1 MVKYDE
7 VNAGVIDHAIG
18 GVTVFLGDEVVW
30 PGSSR
35 IEAHNS
41 GAPSDGSLPAYSHRL
56 RLKSTY
62 DTSWMTP
69 AARTV
74 ANAMKKYGIIT
85 VDRGSVGY
93 SIIVE
98 KDSRMPDLSNLHEL
112 SLNDFEYIDES
123 SLMIN
128 ASTAQARTAAISG
141 TLTPVSSFTSN
152 VTSGTS
158 PLAVQFYDTS
168 RNSPTSWS
176 WDFGDGG
183 KSTLKNPV
191 HTYTSAGT
199 YTVTLTVTN
208 AKGSNTGSLTGYI
221 NVAATEKTPAPV
233 TTPSIRITSPNG
245 GETWQRGTTRT
256 VTWDYTGNPGSTV
269 KIVLTKAG
277 TTVGTIKSTTSIGSG
292 GKGSYTW
299 AISKSGMTGND
310 FRVSVQSVSQSTI
323 KDTSDNYFTIIP
335 PSFKSA
341 LTPVSSFTSNVTSG
355 ISPFAVQF
363 YDLST
368 NSPTSWS
375 WNFGDGGTST
385 LKNPVHTYTSAGT
398 YTVILTVTNANG
410 SNTGFRRGYI
420 TVAAPTKT
428 PVTTPSIRITSPNG
442 GETWQRGTSRTVT
455 WDYTGTPG
463 SAVKIVLTKAG
474 TTVGT
479 IQDSTSIGSGGKGSC
494 TWAISSSGMTG
505 SDFRVSVQSL
515 SQSTIKDTSDN
526 YFTIAPA
533 SSPTFAVTVT
543 PTPATTPSKGTYS
556 YTFVHLS
563 DLHVLDSE
571 AEKVKNTFSTIE
583 SLKSAYNISAVFVTG
598 DVVKYMDH
606 TNEWQ
611 NYLNARSQTK
621 VPVYEIPGNHDLG
634 NSVYSTT
641 DHFEMWDRY
650 IPNGASKHNYG
661 FIFNDFIAY
670 GMGWEHE
677 NTFLPETKAGMLAAL
692 AANPTKRPLIFTHNY
707 ADANY
712 VYSNMG
718 AGIKEALP
726 RSSIILNGH
735 MEGDT
740 YRTITYN
747 GRQLTEDLIN
757 YQSTGKPMG
766 RFYTVTTDGTT
777 IRDIKIQTV
786 DFENPP
792 ISQQTQVSSS
802 PSSITAT
809 AANSITVT
817 APNGGETLQRG
828 TTRTVTWDYTGS
840 PGSAVKIVLLKAG
853 TVVGTIKEST
863 PIGSGGKGSYTWPM
877 SSSGMTGSDFKVS
890 VQSISQPAI
899 KDTSNNY
906 FTIIS

>member
-1 MVKYDE
+1 
-7 VNAGVIDHAIG
+7 
-18 GVTVFLGDEVVW
+18 
-30 PGSSR
+30 
-35 IEAHNS
+35 
-41 GAPSDGSLPAYSHRL
+41 
-56 RLKSTY
+56 
-62 DTSWMTP
+62 
-69 AARTV
+69 
-74 ANAMKKYGIIT
+74 
-85 VDRGSVGY
+85 
-93 SIIVE
+93 
-98 KDSRMPDLSNLHEL
+98 MPDLSNLHAL

-128 ASTAQARTAAISG
+128 AATAQAKTTAP
-141 TLTPVSSFTSN
+141 TKTPV
-152 VTSGTS
+152 
-158 PLAVQFYDTS
+158 
-168 RNSPTSWS
+168 
-176 WDFGDGG
+176 
-183 KSTLKNPV
+183 
-191 HTYTSAGT
+191 
-199 YTVTLTVTN
+199 
-208 AKGSNTGSLTGYI
+208 
-221 NVAATEKTPAPV
+221 PV

-256 VTWDYTGNPGSTV
+256 VTWDYTGSPGSEV

-277 TTVGTIKSTTSIGSG
+277 TPVGTIKNSTSIGSG

-299 AISKSGMTGND
+299 PMSTAGMTGSD
-310 FRVSVQSVSQSTI
+310 FKVSVQSLSQSAI
-323 KDTSDNYFTIIP
+323 NDVSNNYFTITP
-335 PSFKSA
+335 PSFTSVLK
-341 LTPVSSFTSNVTSG
+341 PVSSFTSNVTSG

-363 YDLST
+363 YDLSK
-368 NSPTSWS
+368 NSPTSWA
-375 WNFGDGGTST
+375 WNFGDGGKST
-385 LKNPVHTYTSAGT
+385 LKNPVHTYTTPGT
-398 YTVILTVTNANG
+398 YTVTLTVTNAKG

-420 TVAAPTKT
+420 TVAAPVKT
-428 PVTTPSIRITSPNG
+428 PVTTPSIRLTSPNG
-442 GETWQRGTSRTVT
+442 GETLQRGTTRTVT
-455 WDYTGTPG
+455 WDYTGSPG

-474 TTVGT
+474 TAVGT
-479 IQDSTSIGSGGKGSC
+479 IKDSTSIGSGGKGSY
-494 TWAISSSGMTG
+494 TWAMSTSGMTG
-505 SDFRVSVQSL
+505 SDFKVSVQSL
-515 SQSTIKDTSDN
+515 SQTTIKDTSNN
-526 YFTIAPA
+526 YFTITPA
-533 SSPTFAVTVT
+533 SSPTFAATVT
-543 PTPATTPSKGTYS
+543 PTPTPSPSKGTYS

-571 AEKVKNTFSTIE
+571 ADKVRNTFSTIE
-583 SLKSAYNISAVFVTG
+583 SLKTAYNISAVFVTG

-634 NSVYSTT
+634 NSVYPTT

-661 FIFNDFIAY
+661 FVFNDFIAY

-677 NTFLPETKAGMLAAL
+677 NTFLPATKAGMLAAL

-707 ADANY
+707 ADKNY

-726 RSSIILNGH
+726 RSSVILNGH

-747 GRQLTEDLIN
+747 GHQLTEGLIN

-792 ISQQTQVSSS
+792 NPQPTLLSSS
-802 PSSITAT
+802 PSTITGTAT
-809 AANSITVT
+809 NAITVT

-828 TTRTVTWDYTGS
+828 TTRTVAWDYSGS

-853 TVVGTIKEST
+853 TEVGTIKAST
-863 PIGSGGKGSYTWPM
+863 SIGSGGKGSYTWPM
-877 SSSGMTGSDFKVS
+877 SASGMTGSDFKVS

-899 KDTSNNY
+899 KDASNNY